1 MAQLGARVVEEPTSV
16 TITGRGSSGGFVTVT
31 RPVFCNE
38 SGSTL
43 RFMIPLFSLTAQK
56 VRFTGAGRLFDRPQA
71 VYQMLFDRQGLR
83 CEQTPGGMTVCG
95 RYPASSSAGCCLPR
109 R

>member
-1 MAQLGARVVEEPTSV
+1 M
-16 TITGRGSSGGFVTVT
+16 TITGRGSAGGFVTVT

-56 VRFTGAGRLFDRPQA
+56 VRFTGDGAA
-71 VYQMLFDRQGLR
+71 V
-83 CEQTPGGMTVCG
+83 
-95 RYPASSSAGCCLPR
+95 
-109 R
+109 